1 MLKDDRKKYAVG
13 ALAQKAAG
21 LLKLRKGATKAP
33 GRAKMEA
40 DLSEQLDTYMKEHM
54 EDLAKLDELKK
65 TGSQKELQSLKKK
78 IRSDTEMIVTLEES
92 LEAIRNYSPGGR
104 RPEFSGGLLERESF
118 ALGSMAKKGVNHL
131 RDYINSIH
139 YERMG
144 DKPLSKQIA
153 YLEGE
158 MESLYELREKAKKET
173 IRLNKELNKKNITTK
188 EKNKLLED
196 LQDSKDEIFDIN
208 SELDNLT
215 NILEEKGVNSKMKK
229 NMGGILERE
238 SFALGSIASKAL
250 KKMKSMPKKTKD
262 SKVQDKSFREEIV
275 ELEDEMD
282 NLIQIRRSLEDEKRR
297 KIKEL
302 GIPRTKALFNDE
314 VLEIEDRILSV
325 DFEIDDVETMLKK
338 LGVKPSAENIMER
351 IRNNEGGLLGREPFA
366 IGRIVKRGF
375 EAGSR
380 TAQIRKLERE
390 YDRTLR
396 ETEKLRKELKK
407 ARKNKNMNPEELE
420 FLRESLR
427 MDGEYLVSLQD
438 ELKVL
443 REGTAPRGKEGINR
457 FGDDEGFAEG
467 GRASYALGSIVKKF
481 IKRAEKNKAKLREK
495 EGPESLLDD
504 STDMAS
510 RGTIDMEDA
519 IKMLDDG
526 EDVANVEMFLVAS
539 GYTKKDAKKLIDIY
553 RTDIDVA
560 NPKMTQDEIFE
571 EYDRLNMKEGGPGIE
586 ALRKEVPEVVE
597 RMGYEDGGSMDDQMM
612 MVMNVEPMESDEKME
627 DNYTQFIM
635 EEALNDEEEDMLMSK
650 LEKDKELQMLFDK
663 VIDVAQEFAGSG
675 PVEGPGSGVSDSIP
689 ARLSD
694 GEFVFTAKATEE
706 IGADELMRMM
716 KDAEANADKR
726 QQMANGGEPEE
737 ETMTRQPNEPDVQE
751 IRVVKETVDSTGRMM
766 EDEDEISKDIK
777 SQMML
782 DPNQRHVRS

>member
-13 ALAQKAAG
+13 ALAKKAAG
-21 LLKLRKGATKAP
+21 LLNLKKGATKAP
-33 GRAKMEA
+33 GRAEMEA
-40 DLSEQLDTYMKEHM
+40 DLSKQLDTYMKEHM

-65 TGSQKELQSLKKK
+65 AGSQKELQSLKKK

-104 RPEFSGGLLERESF
+104 RPEFSGGL
-118 ALGSMAKKGVNHL
+118 
-131 RDYINSIH
+131 
-139 YERMG
+139 
-144 DKPLSKQIA
+144 
-153 YLEGE
+153 
-158 MESLYELREKAKKET
+158 
-173 IRLNKELNKKNITTK
+173 
-188 EKNKLLED
+188 
-196 LQDSKDEIFDIN
+196 
-208 SELDNLT
+208 
-215 NILEEKGVNSKMKK
+215 
-229 NMGGILERE
+229 LERE

-282 NLIQIRRSLEDEKRR
+282 NLIQIRRSLEDKKRR

-302 GIPRTKALFNDE
+302 GIPRTKALLNDE
-314 VLEIEDRILSV
+314 VESIENQILDI
-325 DFEIDDVETMLKK
+325 DFEIDDVETMLKD
-338 LGVKPSAENIMER
+338 LGVKPSAANIMER

-481 IKRAEKNKAKLREK
+481 IKQAEKNKTKLK
-495 EGPESLLDD
+495 QKKGSESLLDD

-526 EDVANVEMFLVAS
+526 EDVATVEMFLVAS

-571 EYDRLNMKEGGPGIE
+571 EYDRLGMAHGGADLPNKGLE
-586 ALRKEVPEVVE
+586 ALHKEEPELVA
-597 RMGYEDGGSMDDQMM
+597 RMMAQEGGSMDDQMM

-635 EEALNDEEEDMLMSK
+635 EEALSDEEEDMLMSK
-650 LEKDKELQMLFDK
+650 LEKDEELQMLFDK

-694 GEFVFTAKATEE
+694 GEFVFTAKAVKE
-706 IGADELMRMM
+706 IGEDKLMSMM
-716 KDAEANADKR
+716 KEAEAAADGR
-726 QQMANGGEPEE
+726 QEMMHGGTPHMDSGEKQILSDIAKP
-737 ETMTRQPNEPDVQE
+737 Q
-751 IRVVKETVDSTGRMM
+751 VVNQGTNVLE
-766 EDEDEISKDIK
+766 EDEMSKTIK
-777 SQMML
+777 GNMVN
-782 DPNQRHVRS
+782 PNVQNDYVRS